1 MAILCINRIES
12 QLFEVMWRNNIIAI
26 VAITFT
32 VVGAL
37 WGIGNLLSTPE
48 ESAVKNIE
56 GVLLIAENDAFNKTN
71 PDIHAKVDTPKKVSI
86 LNKDVRRHDFI
97 VDELNINT
105 AYLSTEQSFTTAIAS
120 RVPGTFEYYCSLHPD
135 TMRGKIMIEDN
146 G

>member
-1 MAILCINRIES
+1 MNNGDIMV
-12 QLFEVMWRNNIIAI
+12 FDVMWRNNIIAI

-135 TMRGKIMIEDN
+135 TMRGKILIEEN

>member
-1 MAILCINRIES
+1 
-12 QLFEVMWRNNIIAI
+12 MWRNNIIAI
-26 VAITFT
+26 VAVTFT

-48 ESAVKNIE
+48 ESAIKNVE
-56 GVLLIAENDAFNKTN
+56 GVTLIAENDAFNKTN
-71 PDIHAKVDTPKKVSI
+71 PDIHAKVDTPKKI
-86 LNKDVRRHDFI
+86 LIVNKDFRRHDFI

-135 TMRGKIMIEDN
+135 TMRGKITIEDN
-146 G
+146 R